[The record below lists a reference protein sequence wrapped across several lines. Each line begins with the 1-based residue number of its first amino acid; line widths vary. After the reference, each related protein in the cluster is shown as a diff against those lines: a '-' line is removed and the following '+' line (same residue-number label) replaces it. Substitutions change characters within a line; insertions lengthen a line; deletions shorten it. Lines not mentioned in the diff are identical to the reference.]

1 MTKIYQYCEAEN
13 WGKGFITN
21 TNSIKMSP
29 RSFPANIWRIAANSQ
44 YSNKWIV
51 GVNGVHKTL
60 AEAQAIVDAEI
71 LSQQTAWDNNNVA
84 GETSDEKN
92 IRIEPRPTNIILEE

>member
-13 WGKGFITN
+13 WGKGFITT

-44 YSNKWIV
+44 YSNKWV
-51 GVNGVHKTL
+51 TAVNGVPKTL
-60 AEAQAIVDAEI
+60 VEAQAIVDAEI
-71 LSQQTAWDNNNVA
+71 QRAQAVWDA
-84 GETSDEKN
+84 APDAEKAPAKYN
-92 IRIEPRPTNIILEE
+92 ITRPTAITLEE